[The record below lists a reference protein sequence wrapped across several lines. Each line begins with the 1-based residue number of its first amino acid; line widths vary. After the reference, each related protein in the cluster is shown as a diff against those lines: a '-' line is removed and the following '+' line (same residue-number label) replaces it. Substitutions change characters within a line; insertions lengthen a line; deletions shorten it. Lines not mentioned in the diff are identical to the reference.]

1 MIDKNKNV
9 SASFGVFLT
18 TFLII
23 GTVII
28 FAVLIFLSYQSC
40 ISKSISDN
48 ILNVEA
54 LCTQADGDI
63 ASIYAYNDESGE
75 PGLIDEQLE
84 NYIGLSVFGGNEI
97 SILDESGS
105 ILYNNRSKAAG
116 EMADALSV
124 ETLSVCKIED
134 PDRVGYV
141 TTRSSED
148 FFDVRSCAAIPG
160 TAYFCIVSGQADYSE
175 ARSEFFSTTLL
186 PSGVALLTAIAL
198 FIGFTQLM
206 IRPMKDI
213 SRVMSRAGE
222 GDFSARVDKKYT
234 NYDDMNSIVISA
246 DLQELARNVNSMIE
260 KLENQESDRN
270 IFISSIAHDI
280 RTPLTSINGFITAM
294 LDGTIP
300 ADQQEKYLNLIKEEV
315 NRIRKLIVSMTE
327 ASSLSHID
335 PELME
340 EFDLREVV
348 TDILMNLEPQLK
360 EKDIEAKAVL
370 PEGDLPVY
378 GESQQLCRVIVN
390 IVSNAIKFTP
400 VGGKI
405 VVTASRDD
413 KDRKMMI
420 SVADSGPGVE
430 KEKRS
435 RVFESFYKTDPSRK
449 QEGFGL
455 GLYICKQILQ
465 GHGQTIVLDES
476 LELGGADFIFSFPY
490 PPEKE

>member
-1 MIDKNKNV
+1 
-9 SASFGVFLT
+9 
-18 TFLII
+18 
-23 GTVII
+23 
-28 FAVLIFLSYQSC
+28 
-40 ISKSISDN
+40 
-48 ILNVEA
+48 
-54 LCTQADGDI
+54 
-63 ASIYAYNDESGE
+63 
-75 PGLIDEQLE
+75 
-84 NYIGLSVFGGNEI
+84 
-97 SILDESGS
+97 
-105 ILYNNRSKAAG
+105 
-116 EMADALSV
+116 
-124 ETLSVCKIED
+124 
-134 PDRVGYV
+134 
-141 TTRSSED
+141 
-148 FFDVRSCAAIPG
+148 
-160 TAYFCIVSGQADYSE
+160 
-175 ARSEFFSTTLL
+175 
-186 PSGVALLTAIAL
+186 
-198 FIGFTQLM
+198 
-206 IRPMKDI
+206 
-213 SRVMSRAGE
+213 
-222 GDFSARVDKKYT
+222 
-234 NYDDMNSIVISA
+234 
-246 DLQELARNVNSMIE
+246 
-260 KLENQESDRN
+260 
-270 IFISSIAHDI
+270 
-280 RTPLTSINGFITAM
+280 
-294 LDGTIP
+294 
-300 ADQQEKYLNLIKEEV
+300 
-315 NRIRKLIVSMTE
+315 MTE